1 MVDGVKTWH
10 YGAMARD
17 WAENSTTGPEIDY
30 FGRLIR
36 EYGQPALDA
45 GCGTGR
51 LLIPFLR
58 AGLDVDGCDVSAD
71 MLIYA
76 ENAAKREG
84 LRVHLH
90 CSALH
95 ELELPRQYQTIVACG
110 VFGIGVSRARDLEAL
125 RRFHA
130 QLEPGGVML
139 LEIYMPYNDAKIWPL
154 WSAEAK
160 TQLPWPWPA
169 DILAPA
175 SDDRAYALHHR
186 LVAFDPLEQQLT
198 REMRILE
205 YVDRRVVTDRI
216 YPLTENLYFRN
227 EMRLLLE
234 AAGFAIEAEQGDWTD
249 GPASAE
255 HKVIVFIARKQPR
268 TFA

>member
-1 MVDGVKTWH
+1 MSDDVQTWH

-17 WAENSTTGPEIDY
+17 WADNAKSGPEIDY
-30 FGRLIR
+30 FAQLIR
-36 EYGQPALDA
+36 QYGQPALDA

-71 MLIYA
+71 MLAYA
-76 ENAAKREG
+76 GEAAKSEG
-84 LRVHLH
+84 LTSQLF

-95 ELELPRQYQTIVACG
+95 DLELPRCYQSIVACG
-110 VFGIGVSRARDLEAL
+110 VFGIGVSRARDMEAL
-125 RRFHA
+125 RRFRAHL
-130 QLEPGGVML
+130 QPSGVLL

-154 WSAEAK
+154 WSSDAK
-160 TQLPWPWPA
+160 SQLPWPWPA

-175 SDDRAYALHHR
+175 PDDRAYALHHR
-186 LVAFDPLEQQLT
+186 LVAFDPLEQKLT

-205 YVDRRVVTDRI
+205 YIDRRVVADRV

-227 EMRLLLE
+227 EMRFLLE
-234 AAGFAIEAEQGDWTD
+234 TAGFTIEAEQGDWTD
-249 GPASAE
+249 APASSE
-255 HKVIVFIARKQPR
+255 HKVITFIARRAAP